1 MVSYGLSLSLF
12 IIGKFCFFFLSWFFS
27 VLVLILVLFLIAS
40 FPVAFWI
47 KCPALNVFYTFLV
60 NTVSWVYTS
69 ESWGIFPVV
78 NVSEWDSG
86 ISSGSVSVVA
96 QTGVLYSFQFIFLG
110 FLQTPASIPKD
121 DSWPGQPL
129 PAGMWLPCLERAFC
143 RDGVFGCCWVL
154 ISWMVK
160 EQWKLLALYVF
171 R

>member
-12 IIGKFCFFFLSWFFS
+12 IIGKFFFFLSWFFS

-40 FPVAFWI
+40 FSVAFWI
-47 KCPALNVFYTFLV
+47 KCSALNVSYTFLV
-60 NTVSWVYTS
+60 NIASWVYTS
-69 ESWGIFPVV
+69 ESWGIFPVL
-78 NVSEWDSG
+78 NVSERDSG

-121 DSWPGQPL
+121 DYWPEQPL

-143 RDGVFGCCWVL
+143 RDGVFGYCWVL
-154 ISWMVK
+154 ISWMAK